1 MKTNTIFLILVLSL
15 SNIIKCDDA
24 FTQIKSALYNF
35 RDSISLEQNQADIR
49 YKTELAWCTK
59 SIQTAQDTLTQRT
72 NDVNDI
78 VAHIKF
84 LQNEIAQT
92 TTDKASR
99 ESRIKQNDSTL
110 EKFKKERCENN
121 LVYIKSLREHKSSID
136 IMKLLKD
143 DLNAYFTAW
152 LKNPLEARKMNKQ
165 PMFIEKMSRFAHLF
179 DDKHRSIFI
188 QLVQAIKS
196 LGDNVTKLDAQTND
210 YTSTKARNANEIGTK
225 HVDNT
230 KGALLKLQSPQVL
243 EAREYVLQ
251 LQSKTIS
258 MIDALIAHLEKSRK
272 KLSEDEMLANEHFA
286 DFQAQMIKE
295 NVYLA
300 EKIVEDDKK
309 LLSLNVELK
318 TSQGQLARREALRAE
333 AEVSL
338 KALKKTCQEKED
350 YNTRENARRKNE
362 LAITS
367 TAINTYNSIVAKVQA
382 RIASRVNS
390 NVAGAKSYKSD
401 DINEKNVVEY
411 KQSVHSGVDSNVK
424 SRNQVAYY

>member
-1 MKTNTIFLILVLSL
+1 
-15 SNIIKCDDA
+15 
-24 FTQIKSALYNF
+24 
-35 RDSISLEQNQADIR
+35 
-49 YKTELAWCTK
+49 
-59 SIQTAQDTLTQRT
+59 
-72 NDVNDI
+72 
-78 VAHIKF
+78 
-84 LQNEIAQT
+84 
-92 TTDKASR
+92 
-99 ESRIKQNDSTL
+99 
-110 EKFKKERCENN
+110 
-121 LVYIKSLREHKSSID
+121 
-136 IMKLLKD
+136 
-143 DLNAYFTAW
+143 
-152 LKNPLEARKMNKQ
+152 
-165 PMFIEKMSRFAHLF
+165 MSRFAHLF